1 MYFQSQSAGDLHRA
15 ILIGKRVLEIPYL
28 VNYHLKTWPLVGCPV
43 LVKRIISCMGII
55 DILVLDVILLEL
67 HIHIVPYTIT
77 YSDIGYVAAAAYRR
91 FLDTQANGAK
101 EAVIEKTRET
111 LELAN
116 QHARVIIS
124 FCCVAVFGCISAA
137 ISTLP
142 GGVKKPSRVRGCE
155 IIIHLILAVNSILL
169 TRADTITNTVHG
181 AIYYCVGLTVV
192 TILEGALQMTK
203 AWATFKDVQGPA
215 PVASDK
221 SSLAFEIG
229 AVAFRCVTTIVV
241 AVIACKLRRLP
252 KADTPQVVRDYIILG
267 GPGEFF
273 SDLDD
278 RNIAPLLRTLYRS
291 DIIKAVIGVKP
302 INSMWPSKTP
312 MSAEELEEDKDK
324 DNKAEGSAA
333 QQRLPSENSQGL
345 HAEYPRAS

>member
-1 MYFQSQSAGDLHRA
+1 MAIRRRDLVRS
-15 ILIGKRVLEIPYL
+15 
-28 VNYHLKTWPLVGCPV
+28 
-43 LVKRIISCMGII
+43 VK
-55 DILVLDVILLEL
+55 
-67 HIHIVPYTIT
+67 
-77 YSDIGYVAAAAYRR
+77 VAAAAYRR

-116 QHARVIIS
+116 QHAQETIPAPHVLPVASNLSVQPNAAENRPGRTTERAKRWLRTQAKTLMFWVIIS

-221 SSLAFEIG
+221 SSLAFEIA

-278 RNIAPLLRTLYRS
+278 RNIAPLLTTLYRS

-333 QQRLPSENSQGL
+333 QQRLPSENV
-345 HAEYPRAS
+345 